1 MDIRELKYF
10 LAIAKEENISKASE
24 YLFITQPSLTRQIQN
39 LEKEVGQPLFER
51 KNKKMKLTPA
61 GVLLKT
67 RAEEI
72 ISLYEKMCED
82 IILSDKIGGEINI
95 GGGESYAVS
104 LVADITKITQQNYP
118 DIKFN
123 FFSGNT
129 DAVCEKL
136 DKGLIDFGILIE
148 PADISKYEYIQLPV
162 YDTWGLLMRKDH
174 PLSQNQFIT
183 ASDLEN
189 LPIICSQHSFA
200 KSHVTSSLEI
210 SLDKLNIKATYNLLY
225 NASLLVK
232 AGVGAAVC
240 LDKIIDTSSSS
251 ELCFVPFKPDIKS
264 RIFIVW
270 KKYQLFS
277 KASQIFLKNL
287 KDNLNI

>member
-183 ASDLEN
+183 AADLEN

-210 SLDKLNIKATYNLLY
+210 SLDKLDIKATYNLLY